1 MQKPNLSQSLLKAY
15 LDYYSED
22 VKACGLQLYN
32 QFFLKIPTP
41 PSDAA
46 RLGIYFE
53 YLATGYLRDGE
64 APPQPDIVYKGT
76 PKEKLSAEYERATK
90 SAELFKKMIKDHN
103 IEILQYG
110 EYMLHDGASGIS
122 DIRANWDGEE
132 CIIDVKYT
140 SLFDDKFNE
149 YGWHTESLVFKS
161 KLLLQ
166 PIHYKYLARK
176 KFNQD
181 NIPFYFFVF
190 SAKDPEKAKIIGYM
204 AIPYSPNSNDYI
216 LEPMTASDIDFI
228 IVNDLDIEVE
238 MIDEFT
244 APDEY
249 ADVGLFD
256 GERKPKLH
264 KGKIIIHIK

>member
-103 IEILQYG
+103 IEILEYG

-190 SAKDPEKAKIIGYM
+190 SAKDPEKAKIIKVNIQEEHINLHETITVPKMKRYVDYHFNNPDELEARPSYLRCM
-204 AIPYSPNSNDYI
+204 DCAYNSNCDKKTNVP
-216 LEPMTASDIDFI
+216 L
-228 IVNDLDIEVE
+228 IE
-238 MIDEFT
+238 T
-244 APDEY
+244 
-249 ADVGLFD
+249 
-256 GERKPKLH
+256 
-264 KGKIIIHIK
+264 IHY

>member
-190 SAKDPEKAKIIGYM
+190 SAKDPEKAKIIKVNIQEEHINLHETITVPKMKKYVDYHFNNPDELEARPSYLRCM
-204 AIPYSPNSNDYI
+204 DCAYNSNCDKKTNVP
-216 LEPMTASDIDFI
+216 L
-228 IVNDLDIEVE
+228 IE
-238 MIDEFT
+238 T
-244 APDEY
+244 
-249 ADVGLFD
+249 
-256 GERKPKLH
+256 
-264 KGKIIIHIK
+264 IHY

>member
-190 SAKDPEKAKIIGYM
+190 SAKDPEKAKIIKVNIQEEHINLHETITVPKMKRYVDYHFNNPDELEARPSYLRCM
-204 AIPYSPNSNDYI
+204 DCAYNSNCDKKTNVP
-216 LEPMTASDIDFI
+216 L
-228 IVNDLDIEVE
+228 IE
-238 MIDEFT
+238 T
-244 APDEY
+244 
-249 ADVGLFD
+249 
-256 GERKPKLH
+256 
-264 KGKIIIHIK
+264 IHY